1 MKRELQITLFQLHR
15 FEGVSEKDII
25 LSMQLGRR
33 DDCERVQTST
43 LSDKTAKV
51 AMNYK
56 NIMERENDEWF
67 AYLFHRY
74 EYLKEETDF
83 FEESVSALPGVL
95 PDVIMDLL
103 DGELTWE
110 NIAEK
115 YHVTTAMIAK
125 YKKKALK
132 ELDTVFEM
140 RDRQTESYML
150 G

>member
-1 MKRELQITLFQLHR
+1 MKRELQITSFQLRR

-25 LSMQLGRR
+25 LSMQLGRH
-33 DDCERVQTST
+33 DDCERVQTGT

-67 AYLFHRY
+67 YYLFHRY
-74 EYLKEETDF
+74 EYLKEEIDF
-83 FEESVSALPGVL
+83 LEESISALPGVL

-110 NIAEK
+110 NIAGK

-140 RDRQTESYML
+140 RDRQTESYMF